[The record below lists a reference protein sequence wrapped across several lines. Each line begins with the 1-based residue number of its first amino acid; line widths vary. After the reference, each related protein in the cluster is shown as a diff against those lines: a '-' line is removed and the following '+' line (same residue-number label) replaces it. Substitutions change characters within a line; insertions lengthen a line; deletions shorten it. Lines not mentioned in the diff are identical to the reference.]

1 MEKNDEV
8 TIKNVYK
15 NMSISNKDALKD
27 KIHDIHNYLRN
38 NGAGYGMNALK
49 VFNLLYGLKKIEENN
64 LFDKVN
70 LHPKCKFSYLLELA
84 NSGED
89 EKLPEHIDDVVLESI
104 NESEIKNLIFYEIP
118 KNIKGSVF
126 SFLIKEIQ
134 EITTI
139 EKISNVL
146 LSGKI
151 YEYFIGRDETAITEL
166 GAYFTDR
173 HITNYIY
180 ENLNLKITEDGKI
193 GSMIDPFGGSG
204 GFTTGYIDY
213 MKNKFQDKID
223 WETEM
228 DKVYHY
234 DMNEDVIKSAG
245 LEFFCLTSVF
255 PKMETNLKYKNS
267 FTDEFSNSDGR
278 TYKYYD
284 YVITNPPYG
293 GDKVKKSDSH
303 IKWDKVKDY
312 IKKGLKDITDE
323 TVLKNRNKQLKEIEA
338 FQKQNKNSQDKSK
351 VSLDTSSNRI
361 NKFAAK
367 YKLNANDKEA
377 CSLILLM
384 DLLEKDGICAGV
396 LKEGVFFNSAYK
408 GLRKVLIENYNVKEI
423 ISVPS
428 DQFENTNTKTS
439 IVIFEN
445 TTKKTSEVIFKDLV
459 IEKYDKDVFVE
470 ENDMIYLKESKGD
483 IKNVCDSI
491 ISRATSKEILK
502 NRICSLN
509 GKDYNKK
516 EIVCGKEYELVKLG
530 DICEFLPKSKR
541 NASFGNSTG
550 KYNFYTSSDK
560 VQKCDIADYNQ
571 ECIIIGT
578 GGNSCIHLL
587 SNTKFSCSA
596 DTLII
601 FSNRYYNKFLYY
613 TIKSTW
619 NLLTEK
625 MRGSTI
631 KHVTKDILT
640 NLQIPVPK
648 SQDKIKEWVDKISA
662 PYDRK
667 IQKETRFKELETN
680 IQDKIKFITENAEC
694 DEVELGTVCEVQ
706 DGFEFKNN
714 ELTTNT
720 NNIPLVRATYIQNN
734 AFSHYI
740 IFNNKYDKYK
750 VNYGDIIMSQVGNVG
765 SITKYKETQFGYNKR
780 NAFKIVNK
788 NINKNY
794 LYYYLKSDE
803 FKKTIISN
811 GSIVKFIS
819 IPNLLKIIIK
829 IPKDKKVIQELEPIF
844 DEIEKLQT
852 EIKDADAE
860 YKKYIQELS
869 DEAIPKDDGDVI
881 TETIILPSSPKEES
895 DDTNSST
902 SSKTS
907 VDELKKQCKSLGLK
921 GYCKLNK
928 DELIKLLET
937 SNPAKDNSDD
947 TNSSTSSKTS
957 VNELKKQCKSLG
969 LKGYCKLNKAELI
982 KLLSK

>member
-491 ISRATSKEILK
+491 ISRATSKEILN